1 MPGLAVQASGGWII
15 RAFRGRGREEKER
28 ETETTQGASAQ
39 SPAQPSAATSL
50 AAPET
55 DRHSLSKAQARQ
67 MSQSIKK
74 ILMKLNH
81 RGSC

>member
-1 MPGLAVQASGGWII
+1 MPGFGSSGERRVDYQGIEKKGK
-15 RAFRGRGREEKER
+15 GRKSGRDGRPHR
-28 ETETTQGASAQ
+28 ETTRRA
-39 SPAQPSAATSL
+39 AQPSAATSH

-55 DRHSLSKAQARQ
+55 DRHSFSKAQARQ